1 MIAGVS
7 ERVFIVGS
15 GRWSQKGLVRVAEE
29 EQKVEPPAVDATEA
43 GGEVKAVSVPGMDF
57 EALRDL
63 VAACVVHEDMVKLEP
78 GSALELINLAERYV
92 EHERGYKRSSRLS
105 VDAERVF
112 QQLRTKLHNQEQ
124 TILRLERENQRL
136 QRAWG
141 QRIARLILEED
152 PSSEVTSQDAEV
164 QSP

>member
-1 MIAGVS
+1 MA
-7 ERVFIVGS
+7 E
-15 GRWSQKGLVRVAEE
+15 EE
-29 EQKVEPPAVDATEA
+29 EQKVEPPVEDATEA
-43 GGEVKAVSVPGMDF
+43 VAEVKAVSLPGMDF

-63 VAACVVHEDMVKLEP
+63 VAACVVHDDLVKLEP
-78 GSALELINLAERYV
+78 GQALELINLAERYV

-152 PSSEVTSQDAEV
+152 PSPEVTSQDAEV